1 MPHGKGAPGRL
12 QLYVDGALVGNAE
25 APTTTPFVLNPGQLC
40 CGVNL
45 GSPVTDDY
53 PSPFRFTGTLR
64 EVTVE
69 VGGEL
74 IQDPEAELRA
84 HMARQ

>member
-1 MPHGKGAPGRL
+1 M
-12 QLYVDGALVGNAE
+12 
-25 APTTTPFVLNPGQLC
+25 LNPGQLC

-53 PSPFRFTGTLR
+53 RSPFQFTGRLH
-64 EVTVE
+64 EVTVD

-74 IQDPEAELRA
+74 IQDPEVELRA